1 MEIGK
6 EHAFMYS
13 AKFLQKFVGTLHVY
27 GWLKGLIV
35 SETFALQS
43 SLFARVRVFKSTR
56 VIHLCSQLSVSD
68 STTR

>member
-27 GWLKGLIV
+27 GWLKGLFV
-35 SETFALQS
+35 SEIL
-43 SLFARVRVFKSTR
+43 L
-56 VIHLCSQLSVSD
+56 
-68 STTR
+68 

>member
-1 MEIGK
+1 MWDGEVYIVEIGK

-35 SETFALQS
+35 SEIL
-43 SLFARVRVFKSTR
+43 L
-56 VIHLCSQLSVSD
+56 
-68 STTR
+68 